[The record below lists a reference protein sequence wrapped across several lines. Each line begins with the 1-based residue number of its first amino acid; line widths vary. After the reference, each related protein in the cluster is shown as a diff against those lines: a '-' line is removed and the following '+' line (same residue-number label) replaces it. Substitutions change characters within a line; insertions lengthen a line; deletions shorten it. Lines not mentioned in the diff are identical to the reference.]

1 VPRLSG
7 PLASPS
13 FRVLAACNVISLT
26 GSALS
31 FVALPFAVLSAG
43 GSAADVGYVAGA
55 QLLPLTVLLLA
66 GGVIAD
72 RLPRHKVMAA
82 ANAVQTAARGGAAAL
97 LLTGQ
102 ARVWQL
108 IVLTAVGGGALGFF
122 LPASQGLLPQ
132 TVPADQLAPAYAIDR
147 TGRNA
152 ASIGGAALGGL
163 LTGLAGPGWALAI
176 DAASFAVAG
185 LLRVGLRLPGR
196 PAGPAATGL
205 LHDLREGWREF
216 TGRRW
221 LWATVAQFALLTAVA
236 AGTVDVLGPLV
247 SHARLGGAGSWGLIV
262 AAYSAGAVAGGLVL
276 IRFRPRLLLRA
287 AVGVAPAFSVL
298 LFALAA
304 PVRLG
309 VVLAASAFAGCVLE
323 LTEVCW
329 GATLA
334 QQIPPGQLSR
344 ISSYDLFGGLALSP
358 LAAGLA
364 GPLASAFG
372 TAAVLVAGGALVA
385 VLPVLLLVLIPEVR
399 RLAPPAEPAPSER
412 ERLKRPGSERA
423 ASTGEGS
430 AYSGP
435 GASERLALPDASP
448 APAAD

>member
-72 RLPRHKVMAA
+72 RLSRHKVMAA

-221 LWATVAQFALLTAVA
+221 LRATVAQFALLTAVA
-236 AGTVDVLGPLV
+236 AGTVDVLGPAGL
-247 SHARLGGAGSWGLIV
+247 ARPAWRGGQLG
-262 AAYSAGAVAGGLVL
+262 
-276 IRFRPRLLLRA
+276 LLLRA
-287 AVGVAPAFSVL
+287 AVGVIPAFSVL